1 MTTDIKTSAN
11 TGYIIFLSVVAA
23 IGGILFGYDT
33 AVISG
38 TISSVTS
45 QFSLDT
51 MQQGWYVGCALIGSI
66 FGVTVAGSLS
76 DSIGR
81 KKTML
86 IAATLFSAC
95 AVGCAA
101 CANFAQL
108 VCFRITGGIGI
119 GIVSIVAPIYISEVA
134 TADKR

>member
-1 MTTDIKTSAN
+1 MTKTRTASGTN
-11 TGYIIFLSVVAA
+11 TGYIIFLSIASA

-38 TISSVTS
+38 TIGIVTQ

-66 FGVTVAGSLS
+66 AGVSFAGSMS
-76 DSIGR
+76 DAIGR

-86 IAATLFSAC
+86 IAAVLFSAC
-95 AVGCAA
+95 AIGCML
-101 CANFAQL
+101 CSSFTQL
-108 VCFRITGGIGI
+108 V
-119 GIVSIVAPIYISEVA
+119 
-134 TADKR
+134 

>member
-1 MTTDIKTSAN
+1 MTQAKTSGTN

-45 QFSLDT
+45 QFALDT

-66 FGVTVAGSLS
+66 FGVIVAGSMS
-76 DSIGR
+76 DGIGR

-86 IAATLFSAC
+86 IAATLFSVC
-95 AVGCAA
+95 SIGCAA
-101 CANFAQL
+101 SSSFVQL
-108 VCFRITGGIGI
+108 VGFRFTGGL
-119 GIVSIVAPIYISEVA
+119 
-134 TADKR
+134 